1 MAEQNQTKPKFRTSI
16 GGQALIEGIL
26 MRGPEKQA
34 IVVRSKEGL
43 VEKVEELKLIRDRYP
58 ILGLPVL
65 RGAVTFVDSMVR
77 GVKALMYSTL
87 ELSFSASEL
96 SRVMSLR
103 SGLTKSSAMGRP
115 FERREYAFTKS
126 EI

>member
-77 GVKALMYSTL
+77 GVKALMYSAD
-87 ELSFSASEL
+87 FFPRRRAS
-96 SRVMSLR
+96 RR
-103 SGLTKSSAMGRP
+103 SSICGWRRSSA
-115 FERREYAFTKS
+115 AKS
-126 EI
+126 CRSSLWRWRSCCRWA